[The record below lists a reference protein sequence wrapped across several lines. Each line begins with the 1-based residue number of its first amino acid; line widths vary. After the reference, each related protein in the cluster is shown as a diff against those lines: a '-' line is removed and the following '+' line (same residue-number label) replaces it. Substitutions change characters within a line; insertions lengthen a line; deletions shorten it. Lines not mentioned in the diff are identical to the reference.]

1 MKDLKKVI
9 ENACQDAKK
18 ELYNIENELNKIL
31 QLYDKKK
38 IIIIPNSEKIENNN
52 NNNNIN
58 DKEKNKQISNKNG
71 SDKKEENLKLKND
84 IEYNR
89 KEFKRPNH
97 YIIYSEKNRLENSKR
112 DYEGT
117 NIDMNFIVNL
127 VDCSIKFEDLE
138 KIISI
143 LENDIGNGEIIP
155 QERVKELIREN
166 FPNYENYI
174 DKICQYFFTRR
185 ELFKKSLLRKFWKE
199 QKSSDKYI
207 TTTFRRREREKMKTR
222 KNKENELESLEKIKN
237 VRKLSNTLISRILT
251 LMNQK
256 EEEKKIMININEYIF
271 KSEIAYLKGEKI
283 PKEIEES
290 FKKDIEILKEIQNSI
305 DKQNE
310 DFIPPKNINKDYN
323 YHQISESDSTTSH
336 QSTLINDNE
345 KNKKQKEKNVVKKKN
360 VKNHKN
366 HIINNSKYNFTSI
379 HKILELPEI
388 EKNDNEENTLK
399 LRIRYNRSNM
409 IVVDR
414 YIQNKKSFNPFNDS
428 FNKEILKLKNYN
440 EDLLLDEN
448 KEKNFN
454 DFYDKFLKKNID
466 NYYFFSDSESD
477 NDNFQNQLKIF
488 QNSHKQ
494 FLRQKREHS

>member
-1 MKDLKKVI
+1 
-9 ENACQDAKK
+9 
-18 ELYNIENELNKIL
+18 
-31 QLYDKKK
+31 
-38 IIIIPNSEKIENNN
+38 
-52 NNNNIN
+52 
-58 DKEKNKQISNKNG
+58 
-71 SDKKEENLKLKND
+71 
-84 IEYNR
+84 
-89 KEFKRPNH
+89 
-97 YIIYSEKNRLENSKR
+97 
-112 DYEGT
+112 
-117 NIDMNFIVNL
+117 
-127 VDCSIKFEDLE
+127 
-138 KIISI
+138 
-143 LENDIGNGEIIP
+143 
-155 QERVKELIREN
+155 
-166 FPNYENYI
+166 
-174 DKICQYFFTRR
+174 
-185 ELFKKSLLRKFWKE
+185 
-199 QKSSDKYI
+199 
-207 TTTFRRREREKMKTR
+207 MKTR

-271 KSEIAYLKGEKI
+271 KREIAYLKGEKI

-336 QSTLINDNE
+336 QSTLINENE
-345 KNKKQKEKNVVKKKN
+345 KNKKQKEKNIIKKKN

-366 HIINNSKYNFTSI
+366 YTNSKYNFTSI

-388 EKNDNEENTLK
+388 EKNDNEDNTLK

-414 YIQNKKSFNPFNDS
+414 YIQNKNSFNPFNDS

-466 NYYFFSDSESD
+466 DYYFFSDSESD

>member
-1 MKDLKKVI
+1 
-9 ENACQDAKK
+9 
-18 ELYNIENELNKIL
+18 
-31 QLYDKKK
+31 
-38 IIIIPNSEKIENNN
+38 
-52 NNNNIN
+52 
-58 DKEKNKQISNKNG
+58 
-71 SDKKEENLKLKND
+71 
-84 IEYNR
+84 
-89 KEFKRPNH
+89 
-97 YIIYSEKNRLENSKR
+97 
-112 DYEGT
+112 
-117 NIDMNFIVNL
+117 MNFIVNL

-138 KIISI
+138 KIISL
-143 LENDIGNGEIIP
+143 LENDIGTGEQIP
-155 QERVKELIREN
+155 PERVKELIREN
-166 FPNYENYI
+166 YPQYEIYI
-174 DKICQYFFTRR
+174 DKISQYFFTRR
-185 ELFKKSLLRKFWKE
+185 EVFKKSFLRKFWKE
-199 QKSSDKYI
+199 QKSTDKYI

-222 KNKENELESLEKIKN
+222 KNKQNELESLEKIKD
-237 VRKLSNTLISRILT
+237 VKKLSNELISPILNS
-251 LMNQK
+251 MIQK
-256 EEEKKIMININEYIF
+256 EELKKIMIKINDYIF
-271 KSEIAYLKGEKI
+271 KSEIAFLKGEKV

-336 QSTLINDNE
+336 QSTLINENE
-345 KNKKQKEKNVVKKKN
+345 KNKKQKEKNIIKKKN

-366 HIINNSKYNFTSI
+366 YTNSKYNFTSI

-388 EKNDNEENTLK
+388 EKNDNEDNTLK

-414 YIQNKKSFNPFNDS
+414 YIQNKNSFNPFNDS

-466 NYYFFSDSESD
+466 DYYFFSDSESD